1 MLRERGVVLAV
12 CSKNEDAIART
23 PFKNHPDMLIR
34 EEHIAVFQ
42 ANWSDKASNIRA
54 ISEELS
60 LGLDS
65 MVFIDDN
72 PAERKQVRD
81 ELPEVA
87 VPELPRDPALY
98 VRTILAAGYF
108 ESINFSE
115 EDRTVR
121 VCIKLTQ
128 NGCSL

>member
-1 MLRERGVVLAV
+1 
-12 CSKNEDAIART
+12 
-23 PFKNHPDMLIR
+23 MLIR

-87 VPELPRDPALY
+87 VPELPKTQHCMY
-98 VRTILAAGYF
+98 VLSWLRGIL
-108 ESINFSE
+108 SP
-115 EDRTVR
+115 
-121 VCIKLTQ
+121 
-128 NGCSL
+128 